1 MGTNPFWVQ
10 NNREMGEIEMK
21 IAVLGSRSLMMDVDK
36 YIPEETT
43 EIITGGTRG
52 ISKRVERWADK
63 HKVPKLIFKQDYKR
77 NASAACILANE
88 AIVECAD
95 FIVAIWDGKSEG
107 TAHAIS
113 YARQVGKPIRVILI
127 GADGEELE
135 IKEYRY

>member
-1 MGTNPFWVQ
+1 
-10 NNREMGEIEMK
+10 MK
-21 IAVLGSRSLMMDVDK
+21 IAVVGSRSLMIDVSP

-43 EIITGGTRG
+43 EIITGGMRG
-52 ISKRVERWADK
+52 IDKRVERWADK

-77 NASAACILANE
+77 NASAAGVLVNE

-113 YARQVGKPIRVILI
+113 YARQIGKPFRIVRI
-127 GADGEELE
+127 GPAGEELE
-135 IKEYRY
+135 VKDYRF